1 MTYSVAMQPLVLGP
15 GVYRVIVELL
25 EMDEVAAERS
35 TIVDVVAERV
45 PTGGRTALLYPC
57 SVTAQPVLG

>member
-1 MTYSVAMQPLVLGP
+1 MTYLVLMRPLVLAP
-15 GVYRVIVELL
+15 GVYRVVVELL
-25 EMDEVAAERS
+25 EMDEVVAERS

-57 SVTAQPVLG
+57 SITAQPVVG